1 MSKNKSQQK
10 SYIVVYLAIIL
21 VVAVV
26 AIAGIIIGIVGHR
39 QNKDD
44 PDTAQSAAVQEQK
57 EDSEGESN
65 GQTATAKIQ
74 MTGDVLLHQTT
85 AGDTVSGAAK
95 ASGKYDFH
103 KYFSEIDDYI
113 DADMA
118 LCDIEGTVDIYGGD
132 KDLAYYPTFNI
143 PHEILPCLKDIGFT
157 GIVTANNHIWDY
169 GSKGAY
175 ATVENIKSEGMLE
188 FGTYKSAEDTKK
200 PYIVDVNGIKVG
212 VLAWTDSTNGSYMD
226 EEHINFITK
235 TFNSDDVSSADKIL
249 EDVKIL
255 QDNGAEFIIAC
266 IHWGV
271 EYQDEPSDAQRQIAK
286 KLIDGGV
293 DFLMGNHPHCLQP
306 MEKVSTQRNGKKV
319 DRYITYAL
327 GNFIGDQIVLA
338 KEGLKTQQAAIV
350 TINIQKNEDGSVDII
365 SGEYLPVLTHAYYK
379 DGVKNDY
386 KVLPMTALKNHPIPC
401 AYASE
406 SYFSESYDRV
416 IKLLG
421 DALPVSDF
429 AADKQMPENT

>member
-1 MSKNKSQQK
+1 MSKNKSNQK
-10 SYIVVYLAIIL
+10 SYIVVYFAIFL
-21 VVAVV
+21 VVAVI
-26 AIAGIIIGIVGHR
+26 AIAGIIFGIVKHN
-39 QNKDD
+39 QKKDN
-44 PDTAQSAAVQEQK
+44 PDTADTQAVQEVEK
-57 EDSEGESN
+57 ETEESKS
-65 GQTATAKIQ
+65 QTATAKIQ
-74 MTGDVLLHQTT
+74 MAGDVLLHQTT
-85 AGDTVSGAAK
+85 AGDTVPGAAK
-95 ASGKYDFH
+95 SGGTYDFH
-103 KYFSEIDDYI
+103 KYFSEIDEYI

-118 LCDIEGTVDIYGGD
+118 LCDIEGTVDIYGGN

-169 GSKGAY
+169 GSTGAY
-175 ATVENIKSEGMLE
+175 ATVDNIKKEGLLE
-188 FGTYKSAEDTKK
+188 FGTYKSAADTKK

-226 EEHINFITK
+226 EEHIDFITK

-249 EDVKIL
+249 EDVNIL
-255 QDNGAEFIIAC
+255 KDNGAEFIIAC

-271 EYQDEPSDAQRQIAK
+271 EYQDEPGDAQRQIAK

-306 MEKVSTQRNGKKV
+306 MEKVSTTRNGKTV
-319 DRYITYAL
+319 DRFVTYAL

-350 TINIQKNEDGSVDII
+350 TINIQRNEDGSVDIT

-379 DGVKNDY
+379 DGAKNDY
-386 KVLPMTALKNHPIPC
+386 KVLPMLSLKNHPIPC

-406 SYFSESYDRV
+406 SYFSDSYARV
-416 IKLLG
+416 TKLLG
-421 DALPVSDF
+421 DALPVSEF

>member
-1 MSKNKSQQK
+1 MAQKKQQQK
-10 SYIVVYLAIIL
+10 SYIVVYFAIAL
-21 VVAVV
+21 VVVV
-26 AIAGIIIGIVGHR
+26 IAIAGTIFGIVRHN
-39 QNKDD
+39 QNKKN
-44 PDTAQSAAVQEQK
+44 PTTEKSSVSEQQETTAAEK
-57 EDSEGESN
+57 E
-65 GQTATAKIQ
+65 ATAKIQ

-85 AGDTVSGAAK
+85 AGDTVAGAAK
-95 ASGKYDFH
+95 ASGEYDFH
-103 KYFSEIDDYI
+103 KYFSEIDEYI

-132 KDLAYYPTFNI
+132 KDLAYYPMFNL
-143 PHEILPCLKDIGFT
+143 PYEILPCLKDIGFT

-169 GSKGAY
+169 GSSGAY
-175 ATVENIKSEGMLE
+175 ATVDNITKEGLLE
-188 FGTYKSAEDTKK
+188 FGTYKSAEATKK

-226 EEHINFITK
+226 EEHIDFITK
-235 TFNSDDVSSADKIL
+235 TFNSDDIASADKIL

-255 QDNGAEFIIAC
+255 QDNGAQFIIAC
-266 IHWGV
+266 LHWGV
-271 EYQDEPSDAQRQIAK
+271 EYQDEPGSVQKEIAH

-306 MEKVSTQRNGKKV
+306 MEKVTTKRGGKQV

-327 GNFIGDQIVLA
+327 GNFIGDQIVLE

-350 TINIQKNEDGSVDII
+350 TINIKKNGDGTVDIT

-386 KVLPMTALKNHPIPC
+386 KVLPMSALKNHPIPC

-406 SYFSESYDRV
+406 NYFSDSYARV
-416 IKLLG
+416 TDLLG
-421 DALPVSDF
+421 TALPVSKF

>member
-1 MSKNKSQQK
+1 MAQQKKKQQK
-10 SYIVVYLAIIL
+10 SYILVYIVIFL
-21 VVAVV
+21 VVVV
-26 AIAGIIIGIVGHR
+26 VGITATIIGVVKHN
-39 QNKDD
+39 QNKNN
-44 PDTAQSAAVQEQK
+44 PTTAKTAVSEEVETTAKAK
-57 EDSEGESN
+57 E
-65 GQTATAKIQ
+65 ATAKIQ

-85 AGDTVSGAAK
+85 AGDTVAGAAK
-95 ASGKYDFH
+95 VTGKYDFH
-103 KYFSEIDDYI
+103 KYFSEIDEYI

-118 LCDIEGTVDIYGGD
+118 LCDIEGTVDIHGGD
-132 KDLAYYPTFNI
+132 KDLSYYPTFNL
-143 PHEILPCLKDIGFT
+143 PYEILPCLKDVGFT
-157 GIVTANNHIWDY
+157 GIVTANNHIWDF
-169 GSKGAY
+169 GADGAY
-175 ATVENIKSEGMLE
+175 ATVENIKKEGLLE
-188 FGTYKSAEDTKK
+188 FGTYKSAEDAKK

-226 EEHINFITK
+226 EEHIGFITK
-235 TFNSDDVSSADKIL
+235 TFNSDDISSADKIL

-271 EYQDEPSDAQRQIAK
+271 EYQDEPGDVQRQIAH

-306 MEKVSTQRNGKKV
+306 MEKVSTKRGDKTV
-319 DRYITYAL
+319 DRYITFAL
-327 GNFIGDQIVLA
+327 GNFIGDQIVLE

-350 TINIQKNEDGSVDII
+350 TINIKKDSSGFVDIT

-406 SYFSESYDRV
+406 SYFTSSYERV
-416 IKLLG
+416 TKLLG
-421 DALPVSDF
+421 NALPVSKF